1 MILKKI
7 FNFLLEQA
15 FDFFSN
21 TELHMLSI
29 NLLILSSIINN
40 NVTSSTI
47 IQKNNSVL
55 NLPKN
60 FLISN
65 KFEINKIGI
74 VDFRYILK
82 KSNAMKTLGN
92 KFLLFERKINEKF
105 KQKQIDLKK
114 KEKIIKEDKERFTE
128 LDFKKKMKLLKKDV
142 FKVQKNYKNERYILN
157 KSFQKI
163 QKKIKD
169 LLAQVIKDVSI
180 KKNINV
186 VFLKENIF
194 LFNNPSIDLTSEVLD
209 LFNKKTKSLKI
220 TISPSN

>member
-1 MILKKI
+1 MLFTKI
-7 FNFLLEQA
+7 IIISSCIYGSTP
-15 FDFFSN
+15 FSLMMHRSDSFMSN
-21 TELHMLSI
+21 
-29 NLLILSSIINN
+29 SS
-40 NVTSSTI
+40 
-47 IQKNNSVL
+47 KY
-55 NLPKN
+55 
-60 FLISN
+60 LISN
-65 KFEINKIGI
+65 IPETHEIGI

-92 KFLLFERKINEKF
+92 KFLLFEKKIIEKF
-105 KQKQIDLKK
+105 KRKQNYLKK
-114 KEKIIKEDKERFTE
+114 KEKMIRKENSKLTE
-128 LDFKKKMKLLKKDV
+128 VEYKKKMKLFKEDV
-142 FKVQKNYKNERYILN
+142 SKLQKNYKDERSILN

-169 LLAQVIKDVSI
+169 LLAQVVKDVSI

-220 TISPSN
+220 IITPSK

>member
-1 MILKKI
+1 
-7 FNFLLEQA
+7 
-15 FDFFSN
+15 
-21 TELHMLSI
+21 MLSI

-47 IQKNNSVL
+47 IQKNNNIL
-55 NLPKN
+55 NSPN
-60 FLISN
+60 IFFISN
-65 KFEINKIGI
+65 KFETDKIGI

-92 KFLLFERKINEKF
+92 KFILFERKINEKF

-114 KEKIIKEDKERFTE
+114 KEKIIRDDKERLTE
-128 LDFKKKMKLLKKDV
+128 PVFKKKMKLLKKDV
-142 FKVQKNYKNERYILN
+142 FKVQKKYKSERSILN

-169 LLAQVIKDVSI
+169 LLAQVIKDVSVER
-180 KKNINV
+180 NINV

-194 LFNNPSIDLTSEVLD
+194 LFNNPNIDLTSEVLD
-209 LFNKKTKSLKI
+209 LFNEKTKSFKI
-220 TISPSN
+220 IITPSN

>member
-1 MILKKI
+1 
-7 FNFLLEQA
+7 
-15 FDFFSN
+15 
-21 TELHMLSI
+21 MLSI

-40 NVTSSTI
+40 NITSSTV
-47 IQKNNSVL
+47 IQKNSSSL
-55 NLPKN
+55 NLPTN
-60 FLISN
+60 FLISD
-65 KFEINKIGI
+65 KSEIDKIGI

-92 KFLLFERKINEKF
+92 KFLLFEKKINEKF

-114 KEKIIKEDKERFTE
+114 KEKTIKEEKENFTE
-128 LDFKKKMKLLKKDV
+128 LDFKKKMKLLKKNV
-142 FKVQKNYKNERYILN
+142 FKVQKKYKRERTILN

-169 LLAQVIKDVSI
+169 LLAQVIKDVSVE
-180 KKNINV
+180 KNINV

-220 TISPSN
+220 IITPSD